1 MDILNS
7 LITTND
13 KKILLIVIDGLGGL
27 PRPCVQERDLPNDGK
42 TELETADTPNLDKLA
57 KYSSLGLTVPVDIG
71 ITPGSGP
78 AHLALFGYD
87 PIKNQIGRGVLEAV
101 GVGLEIGPDDLCVR
115 ANIATI
121 QKGIITDRRA
131 GRISTNENQR
141 LCHSLSAEIKTIDDV
156 QIIIRAGKGHRFVVV
171 FRGKDLSPN
180 LTESDPQ
187 KDNRK
192 PIKISP
198 LTPDAA
204 RSAKIV
210 NLFLEKVLE
219 IIRYETPANYI
230 LLRGFALNPNVKPMS
245 EVYKIK
251 PAAIATYPMYKGIA
265 RLVGM
270 TVLEVGDTWESEIDT
285 LKKHRDEY
293 NFFYLHFK
301 EVDMSGED
309 GDFDGKVKL
318 IEKFDTLLP
327 EILKLNFDVVTIT
340 SDHSTPAVLKG
351 HSWHPNPFLLH
362 SPYARQDGL
371 DCFCE
376 KSCAKG
382 SLGLFPQTKVMSLLL
397 ASSLKLKKFGA

>member
-1 MDILNS
+1 MENWNS
-7 LITTND
+7 LVVAND
-13 KKILLIVIDGLGGL
+13 KKILLVVIDGLGGL
-27 PRPCVQERDLPNDGK
+27 PKDNK
-42 TELETADTPNLDKLA
+42 TELETAKTPNLDKLA
-57 KYSSLGLTVPVDIG
+57 QASSLGLTIPVDIG

-101 GVGLEIGPDDLCVR
+101 GVGLEIEPDDLCVR
-115 ANIATI
+115 ANFATI
-121 QKGIITDRRA
+121 RNGIITDRRA
-131 GRISTNENQR
+131 GRISTNENYK
-141 LCHSLSAEIKTIDDV
+141 LCHSLSAEIKSISDV
-156 QIIIRAGKGHRFVVV
+156 QIIIKPGKGHRFVVV

-192 PIKISP
+192 PIKITPIS
-198 LTPDAA
+198 PDAT

-219 IIRYETPANYI
+219 IIRYERPVNYI
-230 LLRGFALNPNVKPMS
+230 LLRGFAHHPNLTPMA
-245 EVYKIK
+245 ELYQIK

-270 TVLEVGDTWESEIDT
+270 EILECGETWESEITT
-285 LKKHRDEY
+285 LAEHFNNY

-301 EVDMSGED
+301 EVDMKGED
-309 GDFDGKVKL
+309 GDFEGKVKL

-327 EILKLNFDVVTIT
+327 EILKLKFDVLAIT
-340 SDHSTPAVLKG
+340 SDHSTPAILKG
-351 HSWHPNPFLLH
+351 HSWHPNPLLLH
-362 SPYARQDGL
+362 SPYASKDGIES
-371 DCFCE
+371 FSE

-382 SLGLFPQTKVMSLLL
+382 SLGLFPQIKVMPLLL
-397 ASSLKLKKFGA
+397 ASSLKLKKYGA